1 MNARKWQWRPHASG
15 SISLCMIM
23 KNESKVLERC
33 LTGVRGLVSEIIIA
47 DTGSTDNSIKLAES
61 LGAKVF
67 SIPWTDDFAAARN
80 AAIERA
86 TSDWI
91 LILDPDEVLSIK
103 DHDKIRQ
110 YTSDTRFSAYRIH
123 TRNYSHDGRQQGALP
138 NTNDY
143 PEGAGYPVY
152 IISTK
157 TRLFRA
163 SCGIRFRGV
172 WHELL
177 DWDIESN
184 KIPVA
189 SVEVP
194 VHHYPHEIC
203 QESYKAKALFY
214 NRLGKKKVK
223 QWPYNPQSWHEL
235 FVSYMVLKNYKQAA
249 YCAAKALK
257 LGVPVA
263 GRFFSQARALNEL
276 GAKDLGKLAFEKGV
290 CLLYSN
296 LTHIDPKK
304 HPIDDLVL

>member
-214 NRLGKKKVK
+214 NRLGKKRSSNGPTIHKAGT
-223 QWPYNPQSWHEL
+223 NCL
-235 FVSYMVLKNYKQAA
+235 FLIWSSRITNKPPTAQPRPLNWAFLLRADSFRRQGPSTNSVQRILASSLSR
-249 YCAAKALK
+249 KA
-257 LGVPVA
+257 
-263 GRFFSQARALNEL
+263 F
-276 GAKDLGKLAFEKGV
+276 V
-290 CLLYSN
+290 CYIL
-296 LTHIDPKK
+296 I
-304 HPIDDLVL
+304 